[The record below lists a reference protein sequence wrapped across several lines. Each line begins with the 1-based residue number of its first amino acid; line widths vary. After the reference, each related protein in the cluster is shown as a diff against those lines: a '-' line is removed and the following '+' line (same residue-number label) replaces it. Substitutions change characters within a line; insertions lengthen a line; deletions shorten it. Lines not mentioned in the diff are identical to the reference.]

1 MLNNQMIQWPTGVDK
16 IVLDNTS
23 STMTEAVLIA
33 ASITCPTW
41 IMAHRQSDGRGRRGR
56 TWVTPESNLT
66 ATLVFKPNC
75 TPAQAAQ
82 RSFLAANA
90 LYQALSIYVS
100 NDKIS
105 LKWPNDVLL
114 NGGKVAG
121 ILLETAGNH
130 NAISYLSIGFGVNL
144 KTIPVGIVGAT
155 FAPTSLKAAGGWD
168 VDAVDFLTS
177 LASAYADQEALL
189 AKHGFARIRS
199 DWLGHAAK
207 LGEVITARTSEAE
220 ITGTF
225 ETIDD
230 DGSLIL
236 STGVGKHIIC
246 AADVYF

>member
-1 MLNNQMIQWPTGVDK
+1 MIQWPAGVDK

-23 STMTEAVLIA
+23 STMSEAVHIA
-33 ASITCPTW
+33 ASITSPTW

-56 TWVTPESNLT
+56 TWVTPEGNLT

-100 NDKIS
+100 NDKLS

-144 KTIPVGIVGAT
+144 KAIPFGIVGAT
-155 FAPTSLKAAGGWD
+155 FAPTSLKAEGGWD
-168 VDAVDFLTS
+168 VDAIDFLTS

-189 AKHGFARIRS
+189 AIHGFKHIRS

-207 LGEVITARTSEAE
+207 LGDVITARTSESE
-220 ITGTF
+220 IKGTF

-236 STGVGKHIIC
+236 STGVEKHIIC